1 MAPTTRL
8 PSLTMRVVVL
18 SFHTSPLVQPG
29 TGDGGGMNVYV
40 RELSTALARAGV
52 ECDVMTRATSP
63 ADPAVVAVEPGFR
76 VHNIVAGPLRSVAK
90 EDLRPLIPSF
100 TEGVHQRLDTHSI
113 QPDLLHANYWLSA
126 EVGHTL
132 KHELDRPLAVTFHTL
147 ARVKSEANDPEPEE
161 RAISEAGA
169 IGCADVILANTTV
182 EAEQLIRLYD
192 ADPTRIEEVPLGVDH
207 AFFSPGSRAG
217 ARAALKLGR
226 APMLLFVG
234 RLQGL
239 KGADLAIE
247 ALAAS
252 ERSDATLLL
261 CGGPSGASG
270 QQYVQYL
277 HELARSLGVAERLQW
292 VSPKP
297 HHLLSTYYRAADAV
311 LVPSRSESFG
321 LVALEASACGVPV
334 IAANVGGLATIVRD
348 GETGFLV
355 DGRNPSAWAE
365 SIDAVLND
373 PGEAAALGAAAAARS
388 HRYAWSTTAGRLR
401 RLYGDVSAR
410 ALVRCL

>member
-1 MAPTTRL
+1 
-8 PSLTMRVVVL
+8 MRVVVL

-40 RELSTALARAGV
+40 RELSTAMARAGV

-63 ADPAVVAVEPGFR
+63 GDRAVVAVEPGFR
-76 VHNIVAGPLRSVAK
+76 VHNIVAGPVGPVAK
-90 EDLRPLIPSF
+90 EDLRPLVPAF
-100 TEGVHQRLDTHSI
+100 TEAVLARLDTHSI
-113 QPDLLHANYWLSA
+113 RPDLLHANYWLSA
-126 EVGHTL
+126 EAGHVL

-161 RAISEAGA
+161 RATSEASA
-169 IGCADVILANTTV
+169 IGCSDVILANTTV
-182 EAEQLIRLYD
+182 EAEQLVRLYD

-217 ARAALKLGR
+217 ARAALKLPD

-247 ALAAS
+247 TLAAS
-252 ERSDATLLL
+252 DRTDATLLL
-261 CGGPSGASG
+261 CGGPSGAAG
-270 QQYVQYL
+270 DDYVEYL
-277 HELARSLGVAERLQW
+277 HELARSLNVADRLQW
-292 VSPKP
+292 VSPKA
-297 HHLLSTYYRAADAV
+297 HHVLSTYYRAADAV

-334 IAANVGGLATIVRD
+334 IAANVGGQATIVRHGD
-348 GETGFLV
+348 TGFLV
-355 DGRNPSAWAE
+355 DGRNPADWAAHV
-365 SIDAVLND
+365 DAVLNNNAV
-373 PGEAAALGAAAAARS
+373 AAAMGTAAAARS
-388 HRYAWSTTAGRLR
+388 LHYAWSTTAARLR
-401 RLYGDVSAR
+401 RLYGDVSAKT
-410 ALVRCL
+410 LVHCL

>member
-1 MAPTTRL
+1 
-8 PSLTMRVVVL
+8 MRVVVL

-63 ADPAVVAVEPGFR
+63 SDAAVVGVEPGFR
-76 VHNIVAGPLRSVAK
+76 VHNIVAGPLAAVAK
-90 EDLRPLIPSF
+90 EDLRPLVPAF
-100 TEGVHQRLDTHSI
+100 TDAVRTRMEEHSI
-113 QPDLLHANYWLSA
+113 RPDLLHANYWLSA
-126 EVGHTL
+126 EAGHTL
-132 KHELDRPLAVTFHTL
+132 KHDLDTPLAITFHTL
-147 ARVKSEANDPEPEE
+147 ARVKTETNDPEPEE
-161 RAISEAGA
+161 RATSEASA
-169 IGCADVILANTTV
+169 IGCSDVILANTTV
-182 EAEQLIRLYD
+182 EAEQLMRLYD

-207 AFFSPGSRAG
+207 AFFSPGSQAG
-217 ARAALKLGR
+217 ARAALKVGD
-226 APMLLFVG
+226 APLVLFVG

-252 ERSDATLLL
+252 RHRDARLLL
-261 CGGPSGASG
+261 CGGPSGVSG
-270 QQYVQYL
+270 QGYVDDL

-348 GETGFLV
+348 GDTGFLV
-355 DGRNPSAWAE
+355 DGREPATWA
-365 SIDAVLND
+365 SRIDAVLDD
-373 PGEAAALGAAAAARS
+373 PCLAAALGAAAAVRS
-388 HRYAWSTTAGRLR
+388 HDYAWSTTAARLR
-401 RLYGDVSAR
+401 RLYTDVSAR
-410 ALVRCL
+410 TLVRCP

>member
-1 MAPTTRL
+1 
-8 PSLTMRVVVL
+8 MRVVVL

-63 ADPAVVAVEPGFR
+63 GDPAVVAVEPGFR
-76 VHNIVAGPLRSVAK
+76 VHNIVAGPVGPVAK
-90 EDLRPLIPSF
+90 EDLRPLVPAF
-100 TEGVHQRLDTHSI
+100 TEAVLARLDAHSI
-113 QPDLLHANYWLSA
+113 RPDLLHANYWLSA
-126 EVGHTL
+126 EAGHVL

-161 RAISEAGA
+161 RATSEASA
-169 IGCADVILANTTV
+169 IGCSDVILANTTV

-192 ADPTRIEEVPLGVDH
+192 ADPTRIEEIPLGVDH

-217 ARAALKLGR
+217 ARAALKLPD

-247 ALAAS
+247 TLAAS
-252 ERSDATLLL
+252 DRTDATLLL

-270 QQYVQYL
+270 ECYVDYL
-277 HELARSLGVAERLQW
+277 HELARSLGVADRLQW

-334 IAANVGGLATIVRD
+334 IAANVGGLATIVRHGD
-348 GETGFLV
+348 TGFLV
-355 DGRNPSAWAE
+355 DGRNPVDWAAHV
-365 SIDAVLND
+365 DVVLNND
-373 PGEAAALGAAAAARS
+373 ALAAAMGAGAAARS
-388 HRYAWSTTAGRLR
+388 HHYAWSTTAARLR
-401 RLYGDVSAR
+401 RLYSDVSAR
-410 ALVRCL
+410 TLVHCP